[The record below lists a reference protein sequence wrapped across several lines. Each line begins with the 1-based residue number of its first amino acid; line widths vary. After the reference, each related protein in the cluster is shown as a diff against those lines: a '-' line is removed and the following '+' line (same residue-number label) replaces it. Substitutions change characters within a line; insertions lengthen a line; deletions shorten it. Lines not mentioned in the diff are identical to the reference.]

1 MASPSLQASE
11 VAENELGIPLY
22 RPYLI
27 QKTWCQWRHLLNKAF
42 EVAERELGIPA
53 LLDPEDMVS
62 MASPDKLSILTYLS
76 QYYNFFKDKKSASGK
91 DVEVSDKGKEIRR
104 RSFKRAKEKEN
115 KAAQSGPLPAK
126 ISLKSDKCE
135 ICGKRVYLVERQVV
149 DGRLFHRNC
158 FRCTKC
164 RSTLRPDSYKLTKD
178 PKKFECMCHS
188 DNGDIWNL
196 RMNVTSRAGARLAG
210 VAEEG
215 GTIWQNRTT
224 KAPPKRPDQP
234 PPKLPPKATTPA
246 EPAMGNSKPSVP
258 PVAEGNKPAFPGSV
272 PLHPHLLKSAARAR
286 FHPSG
291 SPVSSPQLQ
300 RHPFNGSVSSL
311 ATQRDTDM
319 AASQETLDKSTED
332 SPARPVPLPR
342 SITKPKENGEVSTGK
357 DTPEAST
364 EKSTTESS
372 REESKVPENGDSTMF
387 STDDDES
394 KSSEVRSLQ
403 EGESLGFESSD
414 LDNINDSF
422 NQTFRDTDDATSAEE
437 STAKV
442 VVATAEEIKEEVED
456 SGKED
461 SQKSEEPVEVSLDQ
475 NEDVSVASEEK
486 DKEEETMN
494 TVNVAKNQEKTDLE
508 IVSNDVTNKS
518 VEEGSTGDSALWD
531 TKVELSDSFQD
542 ENGET
547 KKAEEDIG
555 IETSEKTVEND
566 NENEKTIQ
574 PTTVVIDERTEGDK
588 DSENKLQENESQLE
602 DPSGGKTTVDYD
614 DSLNPFGSDDDVETE
629 EPPKRQSTNPFDS
642 DEDDDGYDNSLNP
655 FGDEEEEEGEDET
668 PADGSVNPFTGSP
681 IEETPFSLRLKG
693 DIRAAS
699 FSHPRRPER
708 PPPPILSSGSY
719 SVKTRSQILEELKRD
734 RETLKKKRA
743 APPPPPGGSPG
754 GVTAPPR
761 SRKSRKAPQPPQ
773 VAPKAASDGE
783 LPNRPA
789 ETKNGES
796 TPATPVPQPRKGPIA
811 NGTKQEPVPSPR
823 MKKVQKFGQK
833 LPITGMPL
841 KQVDLKNIELK
852 KVQKPPS
859 DFRKVELR
867 KVRKPEDIDDRDRD
881 GDDEMEVE
889 PVWVKMKK
897 DFDVSRE
904 KKAESKQLNE
914 NDTDSKGMM
923 SKGVTTKDE
932 SQVVSFRG
940 QGVDKE
946 LRDEKASD
954 SLIKE
959 NIKSEEL
966 SKTTENKSKT
976 ESTSLGVSQ
985 ENEMKPKVRLY
996 MKRDEQLALRDEEMQ
1011 ELALKNEKEGV
1022 VSCSV
1027 GDGEKKEEVKPKDLS
1042 LNIVP
1047 LKPKQKEE
1055 DGKGMM
1061 ESKVTSGPKIGSI
1074 AQSSAETDDLEDI
1087 MKNVMEFLN
1096 LDFEFEKKAVE
1107 GMNMEDLEDKVDL
1120 PLPSG
1125 KMEMKKEKTESL
1137 SRSKESKRLL
1147 SDGEEDDDVTELKV
1161 RPMTRRNEI
1170 LSDDEATPVPAP
1182 RKKRYHRRHSQRSD
1196 VTVSQASTIEDEVRL
1211 HGDLMKCTLETSA
1224 RIGWTMDCIEISIMK
1239 QQGWYASMCNPLI
1252 LLSHPK
1258 CACPLE

>member
-1 MASPSLQASE
+1 MALKGTKALQSWC
-11 VAENELGIPLY
+11 VKVTTGYPNVKIENMTKSWKDGLAFCAIIHHY
-22 RPYLI
+22 RPELI
-27 QKTWCQWRHLLNKAF
+27 DFNSLSKKNIRENCTLAF

-104 RSFKRAKEKEN
+104 RSFKKAKEKEN

-258 PVAEGNKPAFPGSV
+258 PVAEGNKPGLPGSV
-272 PLHPHLLKSAARAR
+272 PLHPHLMKSAARAR

-319 AASQETLDKSTED
+319 AASRETLDKSPEN
-332 SPARPVPLPR
+332 SPDRPVPLPR
-342 SITKPKENGEVSTGK
+342 SITKPKENGEASTGK

-372 REESKVPENGDSTMF
+372 REESKIPENGDSTMF

-442 VVATAEEIKEEVED
+442 EVATAEDIKEEVED

-461 SQKSEEPVEVSLDQ
+461 SQKSEEPVEVALDQ
-475 NEDVSVASEEK
+475 NEDVSVANEEK

-494 TVNVAKNQEKTDLE
+494 TVNVAKDQEKTDLE

-547 KKAEEDIG
+547 KKAEDVG

-566 NENEKTIQ
+566 NGNENEKTIQ

-588 DSENKLQENESQLE
+588 DSENKLKENESQLE
-602 DPSGGKTTVDYD
+602 GPSGGKTTVDDYD
-614 DSLNPFGSDDDVETE
+614 DSLNPFGSEDDDAVETAD
-629 EPPKRQSTNPFDS
+629 PRKRQSTNPFDS
-642 DEDDDGYDNSLNP
+642 EDDDGYDNSLNP
-655 FGDEEEEEGEDET
+655 FGDEEEEDET

-773 VAPKAASDGE
+773 VAPPKAASDGE

-796 TPATPVPQPRKGPIA
+796 TPATPVPQPRTGPIA

-823 MKKVQKFGQK
+823 MKKPERPKYTPPSRAQSKRKAPAPPAIKREVGKDHIEVSLIQQELIDIEQRQRELEERGVELETKLRQDTDDDAAHDDNLLSEWFDVVNKKNQLVRREGELIAQAQQQELELQHAEIEYELRVILQKQEHERIDADAQREEQLLELLMEVVQKRNQ
-833 LPITGMPL
+833 I
-841 KQVDLKNIELK
+841 
-852 KVQKPPS
+852 
-859 DFRKVELR
+859 VERLEEDRLR
-867 KVRKPEDIDDRDRD
+867 EEAEDRDIEAMLGTGSD
-881 GDDEMEVE
+881 
-889 PVWVKMKK
+889 KKK
-897 DFDVSRE
+897 D
-904 KKAESKQLNE
+904 KKHKKKHKL
-914 NDTDSKGMM
+914 G
-923 SKGVTTKDE
+923 
-932 SQVVSFRG
+932 
-940 QGVDKE
+940 
-946 LRDEKASD
+946 
-954 SLIKE
+954 LIK
-959 NIKSEEL
+959 
-966 SKTTENKSKT
+966 
-976 ESTSLGVSQ
+976 
-985 ENEMKPKVRLY
+985 
-996 MKRDEQLALRDEEMQ
+996 
-1011 ELALKNEKEGV
+1011 
-1022 VSCSV
+1022 
-1027 GDGEKKEEVKPKDLS
+1027 
-1042 LNIVP
+1042 
-1047 LKPKQKEE
+1047 
-1055 DGKGMM
+1055 
-1061 ESKVTSGPKIGSI
+1061 
-1074 AQSSAETDDLEDI
+1074 
-1087 MKNVMEFLN
+1087 
-1096 LDFEFEKKAVE
+1096 
-1107 GMNMEDLEDKVDL
+1107 
-1120 PLPSG
+1120 
-1125 KMEMKKEKTESL
+1125 
-1137 SRSKESKRLL
+1137 
-1147 SDGEEDDDVTELKV
+1147 
-1161 RPMTRRNEI
+1161 
-1170 LSDDEATPVPAP
+1170 
-1182 RKKRYHRRHSQRSD
+1182 
-1196 VTVSQASTIEDEVRL
+1196 
-1211 HGDLMKCTLETSA
+1211 
-1224 RIGWTMDCIEISIMK
+1224 
-1239 QQGWYASMCNPLI
+1239 
-1252 LLSHPK
+1252 
-1258 CACPLE
+1258 